1 MFQKSPQEKYWW
13 YFPIYNLRNPSNNIR
28 LGYATILRFGNL
40 PRQVRKEFLY
50 HWENQHAMNNEYER
64 SKKDYISKK
73 KNSAVL
79 HLVVQAPSWTE
90 AIDQSF
96 KLAKISVSIL
106 GFLYRSHFPIEEG
119 RFISGE
125 ITTGG
130 RRVSSGTSGEYYH
143 RRSLDICEY
152 KLEFEKEIS
161 KLTEILTQPK
171 SEIDRRIRNALITFG
186 IQTSICDEN
195 VRFVLLAACLES
207 LLMGKSDRDYL
218 GLRLAEKSAFLFAK
232 DREIMYERVK
242 KAYDK
247 RSGFIHGSGETITQS
262 DVNTMQLT
270 VISILRRLIELK
282 EEGYDRIE
290 KIDTYIHKWKFKD
303 SDY

>member
-1 MFQKSPQEKYWW
+1 MSQKRPQEAYWW
-13 YFPIYNLRNPSNNIR
+13 YFPIYNLRNPSNNVK
-28 LGYATILRFGNL
+28 LGYAKILRFENL

-50 HWENQHAMNNEYER
+50 DWENQYTINSEYER

-73 KNSAVL
+73 RNCAVL
-79 HLVVQAPSWTE
+79 HLVVEAPSWTE
-90 AIDQSF
+90 AIDESF
-96 KLAKISVSIL
+96 KLATIFVSIL
-106 GFLYRSHFPIEEG
+106 SFLYRTHFPVEEG

-171 SEIDRRIRNALITFG
+171 SEIDRRIGHALVIFG
-186 IQTSICDEN
+186 IQTSVSDEN
-195 VRFVLLAACLES
+195 VKFVLLATCLES
-207 LLMGKSDRDYL
+207 LLIGKSDRDYL
-218 GLRLAEKSAFLFAK
+218 GLRLAEKSAFLFAR
-232 DREIMYERVK
+232 DREIMYERIK

-262 DVNTMQLT
+262 DVFTMQLT
-270 VISILRRLIELK
+270 VVSILRRLLELREK
-282 EEGYDRIE
+282 GYDRIE
-290 KIDTYIHKWKFKD
+290 KIDTYIYKLKFKD
-303 SDY
+303 SDQ